1 MRNLAQQIRNED
13 GLTLVELLAAIA
25 LSGLILLLVSTI
37 LTTSLLAFGRINH
50 ETELRNKAVTLSA
63 TLQAKLKNTV
73 RISDTTQVG
82 ALDQIRA
89 EVLTDVL
96 SGVTEPVTLQLKEG
110 NLYMNDSMMH
120 DEDLSLADSYF
131 TQDSKGLQLHLQ
143 FRLADEPKVEPLY
156 LFVSIKFIS

>member
-1 MRNLAQQIRNED
+1 MRNLAQQIRKED

-37 LTTSLLAFGRINH
+37 LTTSLFAFGRINH

-73 RISDTTQVG
+73 RIADG
-82 ALDQIRA
+82 PLDQIRA